1 LAINDQGSEF
11 NKWEILVEPFRYDP
25 RKYFHNILVNTKESV
40 VNIWFLQRFV
50 HSQKDFL
57 IYGGPGTGKTQVID
71 TFFEEYMENHL
82 LPLKIVFSKF
92 SDATGTEK

>member
-1 LAINDQGSEF
+1 
-11 NKWEILVEPFRYDP
+11 
-25 RKYFHNILVNTKESV
+25 
-40 VNIWFLQRFV
+40 
-50 HSQKDFL
+50 L